1 MYNNNNNRTCFTQTA
16 ADALEVDVGVDE
28 HTSSYTKR
36 RYKSFFLLL
45 LLERMR
51 KVVAKC
57 VMHFLFPVSVIF
69 RSKTLLHQQVELHLR

>member
-1 MYNNNNNRTCFTQTA
+1 MTNVCDA
-16 ADALEVDVGVDE
+16 AKV
-28 HTSSYTKR
+28 
-36 RYKSFFLLL
+36 FFFLL

-57 VMHFLFPVSVIF
+57 VMYFLFPVAVIF